1 MATSSSDDDGES
13 SASFKVKIIVIAIF
27 LSSFLILFSARNKS
41 HSAKNVFVEMKSQSV
56 TEKQLVMPTDATRAK
71 KKKKIYLTFDDGP
84 NDGTMN
90 VLNILK
96 EENVPATFFIVGEH
110 VFMSKEQATTWD
122 SLLHAKNI
130 ELCNHSYTHAN
141 NRYQKFYKDP
151 KKVVQDIELTK
162 EKLLPD
168 NDIVR
173 APGRNAWRIDSLHF
187 TDIKKSKAAIDSL
200 QSAGFIVMGW
210 DLEWHY
216 NPKTFVL
223 KSSADQLFKQ
233 VKALFDKKKTRVPD
247 NLVLLAHDQVYNSKK
262 DSMQLREFVQKIKQS
277 EEYELSIVSNYPAIR
292 ATDST
297 RHKP

>member
-1 MATSSSDDDGES
+1 
-13 SASFKVKIIVIAIF
+13 
-27 LSSFLILFSARNKS
+27 
-41 HSAKNVFVEMKSQSV
+41 MKSQSV

>member
-41 HSAKNVFVEMKSQSV
+41 HSAKNVFVEMKSQPV

-277 EEYELSIVSNYPAIR
+277 EEYELSIVSNYPAIK